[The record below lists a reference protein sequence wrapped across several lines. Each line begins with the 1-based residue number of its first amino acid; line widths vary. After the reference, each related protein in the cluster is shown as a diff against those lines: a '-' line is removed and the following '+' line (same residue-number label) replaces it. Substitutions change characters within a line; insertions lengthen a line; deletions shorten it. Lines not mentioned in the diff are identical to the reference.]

1 VLLSISSVSLSYRHL
16 SVLEDVTLTLS
27 AGTTAL
33 LGVNGA
39 GKTSLFKAACGVHR
53 PTTGEVR
60 INGLDPYA
68 RATRSKALAHVAL
81 VPQFLEFPRHLKVI
95 DFLEYMALI
104 RGVSSRGRTA
114 VCLSALA
121 AVDLT
126 DKRNDRLGALSG
138 GMLKRVSIAQALLT
152 APPVLLCDE
161 PTAGLDPEQRASIRA
176 LLRQLASER
185 CLVVASHIV
194 EDAQYVADRVVVLH
208 GHGIA
213 FDGSVDA
220 LVSSVGSLDDG
231 LAEGSSLEQGFL
243 AIVRGTHR

>member
-1 VLLSISSVSLSYRHL
+1 LSISSVSLSYRHL
-16 SVLEDVTLTLS
+16 TVLENVSLTLT
-27 AGTTAL
+27 AGATAV

-53 PTTGEVR
+53 PATGQIR
-60 INGLDPYA
+60 IQGLDPYA
-68 RATRSKALAHVAL
+68 RATRSKALAHVSL
-81 VPQFLEFPRHLKVI
+81 VPQFLEFPRQFRVL

-104 RGVSSRGRTA
+104 RGVPLRGRTA
-114 VCLSALA
+114 VCLSTLA
-121 AVDLT
+121 SVDLA
-126 DKRNDRLGALSG
+126 DKRHARLGALSG

-194 EDAQYVADRVVVLH
+194 EDAQYIADRVVVLH
-208 GHGIA
+208 GLGIA
-213 FDGSVDA
+213 FDGSVDT
-220 LVSSVGSLDDG
+220 LVSSVGFRDDG
-231 LAEGSSLEQGFL
+231 LVEGSRLEQAFL
-243 AIVRGTHR
+243 DIVRGTDR